1 MGSVGPVVKWPR
13 RSETGQGMI
22 EYALLITLIALLV
35 LGLLYVI
42 GMLVGDTYA
51 MVSEVLG
58 SQCKPGLQMVYWNQ
72 QFSPGEPASGEI
84 SLTWP
89 ATGRISQRAWACH
102 HAIDIA
108 APLGAPIYAA
118 AAGEV
123 VKAGYTEYA
132 GYGRMIVLRHEDGY
146 QTLYGH
152 LSTSYVHVGEHVARG
167 ELIGRMG
174 STGRS
179 TGSHLHFE
187 IAKDRW
193 LLDPLRALP

>member
-1 MGSVGPVVKWPR
+1 MGLVDPAARCPG

-22 EYALLITLIALLV
+22 EYAILITLVALLV
-35 LGLLYVI
+35 LGLLYLI

-58 SQCKPGLQMVYWNQ
+58 SQCQPGLQMVYANQ
-72 QFSPGEPASGEI
+72 QFSLGEPPSEVM

-89 ATGRISQRAWACH
+89 AGGRISQRAWACH

-108 APLGAPIYAA
+108 APLGTAIYAA

-123 VKAGYTEYA
+123 VKAGYTEYP
-132 GYGRMIVLRHEDGY
+132 GYGRMIVVRHEDGY

-167 ELIGRMG
+167 ELIARMG

-187 IAKDRW
+187 IAQDSW
-193 LLDPLRALP
+193 LLDPLRVLP

>member
-1 MGSVGPVVKWPR
+1 MGLVGPAARCPR

-22 EYALLITLIALLV
+22 EYAILITLVALLV
-35 LGLLYVI
+35 LGLLYLI
-42 GMLVGDTYA
+42 GILVGDTYA

-58 SQCKPGLQMVYWNQ
+58 SQCQPGLQMVYANQ
-72 QFSPGEPASGEI
+72 RFGPGEPPSEMI
-84 SLTWP
+84 SLTRP
-89 ATGRISQRAWACH
+89 AGGRISQRAWACH

-118 AAGEV
+118 AAGQV
-123 VKAGYTEYA
+123 VKAGYTEYP
-132 GYGRMIVLRHEDGY
+132 GYGRMIVVRHEDGY

-152 LSTSYVHVGEHVARG
+152 LSASYVHVGENVARG

-187 IAKDRW
+187 IAKDSW
-193 LLDPLRALP
+193 LLDPLLVLP